1 MKYRF
6 LGKTGIQVSILG
18 FGNWVNNDKPTP
30 DQEEAAFQC
39 MKKHVLLITL
49 S

>member
-18 FGNWVNNDKPTP
+18 YGNWVNNDKPTP
-30 DQEEAAFQC
+30 EQEEVTFQC
-39 MKKHVLLITL
+39 MKKHVLAL
-49 S
+49 